1 MRQTLTTL
9 FLYVVLRA
17 GVYVLSGCGS
27 WFGSSQNRPGQ
38 PHMNVRSIDATDG
51 CKTASERGNRN
62 KRHDMADTWGD
73 DGREDVRILSGRKK
87 QSQRAS

>member
-1 MRQTLTTL
+1 MPLE
-9 FLYVVLRA
+9 A
-17 GVYVLSGCGS
+17 GIGKKRSERERGRKKEGK
-27 WFGSSQNRPGQ
+27 
-38 PHMNVRSIDATDG
+38 PHINVRGIDATDG

-62 KRHDMADTWGD
+62 KRHDMADTWRD